1 MKLRKLSLLLGL
13 GLFLTTTV
21 YTGNGYTDSLKKIG
35 IDAETFSAMPSEKQ
49 QFYSNIEV
57 DSIKSQSKYYKF
69 EETIESQNKD
79 YKFKELMNTRSLN
92 KTDINMIEISEEQF
106 LFETKRHLDS
116 NFVKTF
122 AADSDFTST
131 SWVEMTTKLASIS
144 NSKDYVLTNDVTY
157 IKSNGFLQPI
167 NTHIT
172 GLGCN
177 SNFSIIKD
185 SEYLRRDYTLYSPDL
200 GIYKPGQYDYIWS
213 ADEKSSSGYA
223 FNYDVI
229 ETEINNEVFMAL
241 RITPNVNTT
250 VLADGYGY
258 YSKYSRS
265 VSPTLSFDVSGA
277 SLTIEPNR
285 SLSTAPKTHV
295 QLR

>member
-13 GLFLTTTV
+13 GLLLTTTA
-21 YTGNGYTDSLKKIG
+21 YAGNGYTDSLTKIG
-35 IDAETFSAMPSEKQ
+35 IDAETFSAMPSAKQ
-49 QFYSNIEV
+49 KLYSNIEV
-57 DSIKSQSKYYKF
+57 DSTKSQSKYYKF
-69 EETIESQNKD
+69 EETMDIQ
-79 YKFKELMNTRSLN
+79 SLN
-92 KTDINMIEISEEQF
+92 KTNTTDTDKVTDMIEISEEQF
-106 LFETKRHLDS
+106 LFETKRYLDS
-116 NFVKTF
+116 NFIETF

-144 NSKDYVLTNDVTY
+144 NSKDYILTNDVTY

-177 SNFSIIKD
+177 SNFSVIKD

-223 FNYDVI
+223 FDYDII

-241 RITPNVNTT
+241 RITPNVSTT

-265 VSPTLSFDVSGA
+265 VSPTLEFDISGA
-277 SLTIEPNR
+277 SLSIEPTTR
-285 SLSTAPKTHV
+285 LSTAPKTHV